1 MNEEMPMRI
10 PPPIESFVAL
20 LRESRARHVDE
31 GEMLTRVRVLAG
43 ALAEGKTVWLTDAM
57 CRPDPTQGFGL
68 HLLHEEDDHSLAVF
82 VVTWLPQRTTPPH
95 DHGTWAVVAGLDGEE
110 RNFVWRRTDDGTR
123 AGHADVELASQSL
136 VGAGDVIAL
145 PSGTIHSVA
154 NEGDR
159 MSTSLHVYGRHV
171 NHTARSQFD
180 PVAKTETPY
189 KVQVAA

>member
-1 MNEEMPMRI
+1 MRRET
-10 PPPIESFVAL
+10 PIEAFVAQ
-20 LRESRARHVDE
+20 LRDARARHVDE
-31 GEMLTRVRVLAG
+31 GEMLRRVAALAG
-43 ALAEGKTVWLTDAM
+43 ALAEDKAAWLTDTM
-57 CRPDPTQGFGL
+57 CRPDPLQGFGL
-68 HLLHEEDDHSLAVF
+68 HLLHEEDDHALATF

-110 RNFVWRRTDDGTR
+110 RNFMWRRLDDGFR
-123 AGHADVELASQSL
+123 PGHADVELTGQSV

-145 PSGTIHSVA
+145 PSGAIHSVA

-159 MSTSLHVYGRHV
+159 TSVSLHVYGRHV
-171 NHTARSQFD
+171 NHTERSQFD